1 MAEPNEIPTEKT
13 SEHDK
18 EIQDQSEH
26 GAASEEDA
34 LGHLVLE
41 TESPKNISTPRAE
54 QDELDLP
61 REPASDEEGTEP
73 SLEAGADV
81 SRGEEEVVISQSPPP
96 EDLLTS
102 SASHRSVSARQ
113 SLKDIVAD
121 KGESSEETV
130 GEFEE
135 EYEQSEA
142 TTYSQQ
148 IDAELPEIDSELSPS
163 DEQQETS
170 LSDVKYLESQPKS
183 LTDASKIE
191 QEETSLSDATDL
203 KQDEVASDFDQEETS
218 PSGFQETEEEKMS
231 LLDVKDIE
239 QEEETPSYVIEPEQ
253 EEMPHLEAE
262 EIEQEDTSL
271 FGADEMEQEDTSLL
285 GTEEMEQE
293 DTSFLD
299 TEEMEQEETYL
310 SDALDIEQVQ
320 KSTSQVIGIE
330 KLQQSVLDATELA
343 QRQTSLSDIKDLEH
357 EEKSISDVKEIKH
370 EKKSISDVK
379 GMEHLKTSLL
389 DVREIKQEKTSLSDV
404 RVSEEQ
410 KPSVVDVKHEKSF
423 LGVTEVCS
431 EVESFEEEQII
442 YCRLPAED
450 SLVYTSTPKT
460 IFEQEP
466 PTAGTDALNMT
477 WAFGINSNLPV
488 FNLHDEDQKVI
499 VYFCAHTTVL
509 HDFNLNQQRH
519 LQGHCSS
526 ISCVCVSEDRRWI
539 ATADKGPESL
549 ILIWDTFSGI
559 PVRTIFDSHPEGGVV
574 AIAMS
579 SNAKYLA
586 TIGGGT
592 VQRVSIWNWTTSEEH
607 AVSTVELS
615 TNYGQ
620 QSYIIFNPLD
630 HTQLISNSASQV
642 IFYAWEDTRLEYSAP
657 SLTNTTFNKA
667 VGAFSQSV
675 FYLETLK
682 ALTATSA
689 GKFVVWDTIGPK
701 SFAPDPSL
709 RPHQKRALK
718 LMPVQEEAI
727 TVLTVFDRYF
737 VTGDE
742 KGQIKFFDDQ
752 LEIVH
757 WYGNLNLGPVYS
769 ISFSKSLPTPA
780 SQKTKY
786 PTDSTLKGQ
795 QFAVSNFVVS
805 TSDATV
811 LHVSTNGTK
820 LKKLMQEPYEVVPG
834 LACHPSQPLLA
845 IGSYSG
851 ILKVWD
857 YKEKNQFVSRIF
869 ERGLRLHCLTYNI
882 DGSLLAVGCTNGS
895 VYILDSL
902 TLEDECPEPF
912 QYARGTITHMSF
924 SYNSQYLA
932 TADVEYTVTLFKQV
946 CKGEDPV
953 WEFFGRL
960 RSHYKPIQTLI
971 FGINVDCDEAR
982 LLSLGMDRN
991 LVEYDLSNSTK
1002 GNLQILS
1009 TDRIEQSAIP
1019 KCLAW
1024 YPPITKE
1031 SFIVTSNDQ
1040 FKMKLYNATTKMC
1053 RKTVLG
1059 PTYGSP
1065 LRKMEIL
1072 PRKDIDDPSKGY
1084 LAYITDDKVGLQM
1097 LPVDGNPHTSSA
1109 LICHPAGV
1117 ANLVCSCDGA
1127 YVFTAGGKDCTVLM
1141 WETNLQALEAAA
1153 SLGGHDLVPFYGLL
1167 DGGRDGE
1174 FFREMEDYFYY
1185 ALLRS
1190 QGVDTMEPRQ
1200 VSTRI
1205 PLKEVPFIMRA
1216 LGFYPTEQE
1225 IEDML
1230 NEVKFSEYVNTGKQV
1245 TDINLDGL
1253 LRLYCNHRPAFGIAM
1268 AELQQAFK
1276 VLGMEDENGEWAM
1289 DRGQLLYLLQTQGE
1303 HMTEEEL
1310 AEHLTTL
1317 IGLNPEG
1324 GSSENESYDATGS
1337 AVLLEQEIPQTITS
1351 RMFATEILGLPV
1363 PSPQEVTYEDSAT
1376 NMALTADVC

>member
-1 MAEPNEIPTEKT
+1 MLEPHFIRVHSEQETMAEPNEIPDEKT
-13 SEHDK
+13 DENDK
-18 EIQDQSEH
+18 EVQEH
-26 GAASEEDA
+26 SGHEGESEEDA
-34 LGHLVLE
+34 LGQLVLE
-41 TESPKNISTPRAE
+41 TESRKNISTPRVVE
-54 QDELDLP
+54 HDLP
-61 REPASDEEGTEP
+61 QEPASDKEETEP
-73 SLEAGADV
+73 SLEADAEV
-81 SRGEEEVVISQSPPP
+81 SREGEEELIISHSPPP

-102 SASHRSVSARQ
+102 FATDRAVSSRG
-113 SLKDIVAD
+113 SLNEIVAD
-121 KGESSEETV
+121 EGEGSEETAR
-130 GEFEE
+130 EFEE
-135 EYEQSEA
+135 EYEQSEVIIHG
-142 TTYSQQ
+142 QQ
-148 IDAELPEIDSELSPS
+148 IDPEVPEMDSELPS
-163 DEQQETS
+163 SVEQQETS
-170 LSDVKYLESQPKS
+170 PSDTRELEPQPKS
-183 LTDASKIE
+183 PTDTTEVE
-191 QEETSLSDATDL
+191 QEETPLSDAIDS
-203 KQDEVASDFDQEETS
+203 KQDEKTLSGAFDFDQEETS
-218 PSGFQETEEEKMS
+218 LSGVQETEEEEMS

-239 QEEETPSYVIEPEQ
+239 QEEETSLHVVEPEQ
-253 EEMPHLEAE
+253 EEEMSLLDAE

-271 FGADEMEQEDTSLL
+271 LDAVDT
-285 GTEEMEQE
+285 
-293 DTSFLD
+293 
-299 TEEMEQEETYL
+299 EQEETSL
-310 SDALDIEQVQ
+310 SDAIEIEHGQ
-320 KSTSQVIGIE
+320 KSTSEVIGIE
-330 KLQQSVLDATELA
+330 KLQQSVLAVTETE
-343 QRQTSLSDIKDLEH
+343 QRQKSFSDIKVLEH
-357 EEKSISDVKEIKH
+357 GGKSISNIKEIKR
-370 EKKSISDVK
+370 EERSISDVK
-379 GMEHLKTSLL
+379 GMEQLKTSFL
-389 DVREIKQEKTSLSDV
+389 DLREIKAEKKSLSDV
-404 RVSEEQ
+404 KVSEEQ
-410 KPSVVDVKHEKSF
+410 KPSFVDIKQEKSF
-423 LGVTEVCS
+423 SGVKEVCS
-431 EVESFEEEQII
+431 EVESVEEEQTI
-442 YCRLPAED
+442 YCRPPTED
-450 SLVYTSTPKT
+450 SLVYTATPKT
-460 IFEQEP
+460 VFEQEP
-466 PTAGTDALNMT
+466 PTAGTNALNMN

-519 LQGHCSS
+519 FQGHCSS

-549 ILIWDTFSGI
+549 IIIWDTFSGI

-579 SNAKYLA
+579 SNTKYLA
-586 TIGGGT
+586 TVGGGT
-592 VQRVSIWNWTTSEEH
+592 VQRVAIWNWTSSEEK
-607 AVSTVELS
+607 AVSTAELS
-615 TNYGQ
+615 TNYGRQ
-620 QSYIIFNPLD
+620 NYIIFNPLD

-642 IFYAWEDTRLEYSAP
+642 IFYAWEDTHLEYSAP
-657 SLTNTTFNKA
+657 LLTSTTFKKA
-667 VGAFSQSV
+667 VGTFSQSV
-675 FYLETLK
+675 FYLDTLK

-689 GKFVVWDTIGPK
+689 GKLVVWDTIGPK

-727 TVLTVFDRYF
+727 TVLTVFHRYF

-752 LEIVH
+752 LELVH
-757 WYGNLNLGPVYS
+757 WYGNLNLGPVRS
-769 ISFSKSLPTPA
+769 ISFSKSPPIPA
-780 SQKTKY
+780 SHKTKY
-786 PTDSTLKGQ
+786 PQDSTLKGQ
-795 QFAVSNFVVS
+795 QFAVSNFVIS
-805 TSDATV
+805 TSNATV

-834 LACHPSQPLLA
+834 LACHPSQPLVA

-869 ERGLRLHCLTYNI
+869 ERGRRLHCLTYNI
-882 DGSLLAVGCTNGS
+882 DGSLLAVGCTDGS

-912 QYARGTITHMSF
+912 QYAQGTITHMSF
-924 SYNSQYLA
+924 SYDSQYLA

-946 CKGEDPV
+946 CKGEDPF

-960 RSHYKPIQTLI
+960 RSHYKPIQNLM
-971 FGINVDCDEAR
+971 FGINLDCDEAR
-982 LLSLGMDRN
+982 LLSLGMDRI

-1002 GNLQILS
+1002 GHLQIQS
-1009 TDRIEQSAIP
+1009 SDRIEQSAIP
-1019 KCLAW
+1019 KCVAW

-1031 SFIVTSNDQ
+1031 SFIVTANDQ
-1040 FKMKLYNATTKMC
+1040 FKIKLYNATTKMC

-1065 LRKMEIL
+1065 IRKMEIL
-1072 PRKDIDDPSKGY
+1072 PRRDNDDPSKAY
-1084 LAYITDDKVGLQM
+1084 LAYITDDKVGLQI
-1097 LPVDGNPHTSSA
+1097 LPVDGNPHKSSA
-1109 LICHPAGV
+1109 LVCHPAGV
-1117 ANLVCSCDGA
+1117 ANVVCSYDGA

-1153 SLGGHDLVPFYGLL
+1153 SLGGEDLVPFYGLL

-1190 QGVDTMEPRQ
+1190 QGVDTMEARH
-1200 VSTRI
+1200 VATRI

-1245 TDINLDGL
+1245 TDISLGEL
-1253 LRLYCNHRPAFGIAM
+1253 LRLYCNHRPAFGISM
-1268 AELQQAFK
+1268 AELQQAFR
-1276 VLGMEDENGEWAM
+1276 VLGVEDEKGEWAV
-1289 DRGQLLYLLQTQGE
+1289 DRGELLHLLQTQGE

-1324 GSSENESYDATGS
+1324 GSSETGSFDLTGS
-1337 AVLLEQEIPQTITS
+1337 ATLLEQEIPQTITS
-1351 RMFATEILGLPV
+1351 RMFASEILGLPV
-1363 PSPQEVTYEDSAT
+1363 HSPEEVTYEDSAT
-1376 NMALTADVC
+1376 NMALAADVC